1 MIIITGPTATG
12 KTSRAV
18 ALARAINGEI
28 VSADSRQV
36 YRGMDIG
43 SGKDLS
49 EYGDVPYHMIDIA
62 DAGEVYNLYRY
73 LADARMAIDSVES
86 RGRQAIVCGGSGMYV
101 EALARGTVLPPVP
114 RNDALRESLAN
125 LSLDEL
131 REILASMKTLH
142 NTTDTDT
149 RARAIRAI
157 EIQTYYVEHP
167 EMDPNAMTAATPSS
181 QPLIIGVETDR
192 DTRRARIERR
202 LDERLAEGMIDEVRS
217 LLARGVDPQILI
229 NYGLEYRFITR
240 HLLGELSLEEMRS
253 GLLIAIHQFAKRQ
266 MTWFRGMERRGFTI
280 KWLPASMTSDQF
292 TAAAID
298 LIDKWSA

>member
-18 ALARAINGEI
+18 DLARAIGGEI

-43 SGKDLS
+43 SGKDLD
-49 EYGDVPYHMIDIA
+49 EYGEVPYHLIDVA
-62 DAGEVYNLYRY
+62 DAGEIYNLYRY
-73 LADARMAIDSVES
+73 LADARVAIDSIAA

-114 RNDALRESLAN
+114 RDEKLRASLSDK
-125 LSLDEL
+125 SLEEL
-131 REILASMKTLH
+131 RDILASMKTLH

-149 RARAIRAI
+149 HARAVRAI
-157 EIQTYYVEHP
+157 EIQTYYALHP
-167 EMDPNAMTAATPSS
+167 DLDPAASPSS
-181 QPLIIGVETDR
+181 PQSDQPLIIGVETDR

-202 LDERLAEGMIDEVRS
+202 LDQRLASGMIEEVRT
-217 LLARGVDPQILI
+217 LLNRGVDPQILI

-240 HLLGELSLEEMRS
+240 HLLGELTLEEMRS
-253 GLLIAIHQFAKRQ
+253 KLLIAIHQFAKRQ
-266 MTWFRGMERRGFTI
+266 MTWFRGMERRGFKI
-280 KWLPASMTSDQF
+280 NWLSSALSPDDF
-292 TAAAID
+292 TAAVLS
-298 LIDKWSA
+298 LINR

>member
-157 EIQTYYVEHP
+157 EIQTYYVDHP
-167 EMDPNAMTAATPSS
+167 EMDPNTMTAATPSS

>member
-18 ALARAINGEI
+18 DLARAIGGEI

-43 SGKDLS
+43 SGKDLD
-49 EYGDVPYHMIDIA
+49 EYGEVPYHLIDVA
-62 DAGEVYNLYRY
+62 DAGEIYNLYRY
-73 LADARMAIDSVES
+73 LADARVAIDSIAA

-114 RNDALRESLAN
+114 RDEKLRASLSDK
-125 LSLDEL
+125 SLEEL
-131 REILASMKTLH
+131 RDILASMKTLH

-149 RARAIRAI
+149 HARAVRAI
-157 EIQTYYVEHP
+157 EIQTYYASHP
-167 EMDPNAMTAATPSS
+167 DLDPAASPSS
-181 QPLIIGVETDR
+181 PQSDQSLIIGVETDR

-202 LDERLAEGMIDEVRS
+202 LDQRLASGMIEEVRT
-217 LLARGVDPQILI
+217 LLNRGVDPQILI

-240 HLLGELSLEEMRS
+240 HLLGKLTLEEMRS
-253 GLLIAIHQFAKRQ
+253 KLLIAIHQFAKRQ
-266 MTWFRGMERRGFTI
+266 MTWFRGMERRGFKI
-280 KWLPASMTSDQF
+280 NWLSSSLSPDDF
-292 TAAAID
+292 TAAVLS
-298 LIDKWSA
+298 LINR

>member
-157 EIQTYYVEHP
+157 EIQTYYVDHP